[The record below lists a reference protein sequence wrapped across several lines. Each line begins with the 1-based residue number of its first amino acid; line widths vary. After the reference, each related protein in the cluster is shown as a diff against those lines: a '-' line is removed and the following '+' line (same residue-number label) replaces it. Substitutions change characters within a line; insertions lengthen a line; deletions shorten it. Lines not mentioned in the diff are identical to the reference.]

1 MAIFGQF
8 TKRAQQVLMTAQEC
22 ATREGQ
28 PYVGTLHFLYGLL
41 DVGEAPESVTRH
53 IQKEDVKQVL
63 DQIDDEV
70 SLHPGHGPV
79 QMTPRARRV
88 LDGSIIESRR
98 LGQLYVGTEHMWLG
112 ILANPNCKAAE
123 LLAHRGVDASEARE
137 ELLARIR
144 QRKAETPTPPFAAM
158 GDGNGDN
165 RQQVPQMPPPRRKD
179 DQSALAQYGRDLTR
193 CDISLQYAA
202 DKAAYET
209 AAAQVER
216 NKRLLGRQA
225 ISLQE
230 YEISVANYQKAK
242 SAYELSTNNMRDTK
256 LLAPFDG
263 SIEKR
268 LVENYQRVNSG
279 EGIVQL
285 VNTHN
290 LRIKF
295 TIPDAYLYLL
305 RAKEP
310 RFLVEF
316 DTFKGHVFQAKLE
329 EYLDI
334 STDGTGIPVSITI
347 DDPSFDRDLYAV
359 KPGFTCSIRFT
370 ADVGPLVQD
379 SWTIVPLSAVF
390 GESEGNKMYVWVV
403 EDNKVH
409 KREVTVNAPTGEA
422 QALISEGLK
431 PGEKIVIAGVYQLVE
446 GESITTVDR

>member
-1 MAIFGQF
+1 MKKEFGFVLAAAILLAGCGQKKE
-8 TKRAQQVLMTAQEC
+8 TTTTTARPVKTTIVESRSIIRKDFSGIVEAVEYVKLAFRVNGQIIQLPVI
-22 ATREGQ
+22 EGQ
-28 PYVGTLHFLYGLL
+28 
-41 DVGEAPESVTRH
+41 
-53 IQKEDVKQVL
+53 KVKK
-63 DQIDDEV
+63 
-70 SLHPGHGPV
+70 
-79 QMTPRARRV
+79 
-88 LDGSIIESRR
+88 
-98 LGQLYVGTEHMWLG
+98 GQL
-112 ILANPNCKAAE
+112 IAAI
-123 LLAHRGVDASEARE
+123 D
-137 ELLARIR
+137 
-144 QRKAETPTPPFAAM
+144 
-158 GDGNGDN
+158 
-165 RQQVPQMPPPRRKD
+165 PR
-179 DQSALAQYGRDLTR
+179 
-193 CDISLQYAA
+193 DIALQYAA
-202 DKAAYET
+202 TKSAYET
-209 AAAQVER
+209 ASAQVER
-216 NKRLLGRQA
+216 NKRLLSRQA
-225 ISLQE
+225 ISVQE
-230 YEISVANYQKAK
+230 YEISLANFQKAK
-242 SAYELSTNNMRDTK
+242 SEYELSANNMRDTK
-256 LLAPFDG
+256 LTAPFDG

-305 RAKEP
+305 RA
-310 RFLVEF
+310 
-316 DTFKGHVFQAKLE
+316 
-329 EYLDI
+329 
-334 STDGTGIPVSITI
+334 TGIPVSITI

-431 PGEKIVIAGVYQLVE
+431 PGEKIVIAGVYELVE

>member
-1 MAIFGQF
+1 MKKEFGFVLAAAILLAGCGQKKETTTTTARPVKTTIVESRSIIRKDF
-8 TKRAQQVLMTAQEC
+8 SGIVEAVEYMKLAFRVNGEIIQV
-22 ATREGQ
+22 RVIEGQ
-28 PYVGTLHFLYGLL
+28 
-41 DVGEAPESVTRH
+41 E
-53 IQKEDVKQVL
+53 VKK
-63 DQIDDEV
+63 
-70 SLHPGHGPV
+70 
-79 QMTPRARRV
+79 
-88 LDGSIIESRR
+88 
-98 LGQLYVGTEHMWLG
+98 GQL
-112 ILANPNCKAAE
+112 IAA
-123 LLAHRGVDASEARE
+123 
-137 ELLARIR
+137 I
-144 QRKAETPTPPFAAM
+144 
-158 GDGNGDN
+158 
-165 RQQVPQMPPPRRKD
+165 
-179 DQSALAQYGRDLTR
+179 
-193 CDISLQYAA
+193 
-202 DKAAYET
+202 
-209 AAAQVER
+209 
-216 NKRLLGRQA
+216 
-225 ISLQE
+225 
-230 YEISVANYQKAK
+230 QKAK
-242 SAYELSTNNMRDTK
+242 SEYELSANNMRDTK
-256 LLAPFDG
+256 LTAPFDG

-305 RAKEP
+305 RAKDP

>member
-1 MAIFGQF
+1 MFTLFKKEKRINAKTLNISVLYEKEIWIYARSSRPISGLRTKKRNECYNGPSGENHDCRVKIDHQKRFFGYC
-8 TKRAQQVLMTAQEC
+8 R
-22 ATREGQ
+22 
-28 PYVGTLHFLYGLL
+28 
-41 DVGEAPESVTRH
+41 S
-53 IQKEDVKQVL
+53 
-63 DQIDDEV
+63 
-70 SLHPGHGPV
+70 
-79 QMTPRARRV
+79 
-88 LDGSIIESRR
+88 
-98 LGQLYVGTEHMWLG
+98 
-112 ILANPNCKAAE
+112 
-123 LLAHRGVDASEARE
+123 RGVCEAGIPGQRTNHQPACHRRRE
-137 ELLARIR
+137 SKEGTIDCSYR
-144 QRKAETPTPPFAAM
+144 
-158 GDGNGDN
+158 
-165 RQQVPQMPPPRRKD
+165 PQ
-179 DQSALAQYGRDLTR
+179 G
-193 CDISLQYAA
+193 
-202 DKAAYET
+202 
-209 AAAQVER
+209 
-216 NKRLLGRQA
+216 NKRLLSRQA
-225 ISLQE
+225 ISVQE
-230 YEISVANYQKAK
+230 YEISLANYQKAK
-242 SAYELSTNNMRDTK
+242 SEYELSVNNMRDTK
-256 LLAPFDG
+256 LTAPFDG

-305 RAKEP
+305 RTKDP

-379 SWTIVPLSAVF
+379 SWTIIPLSAVF
-390 GESEGNKMYVWVV
+390 GESEGKKMYVWVV

-422 QALISEGLK
+422 QVLISKGLK
-431 PGEKIVIAGVYQLVE
+431 PEEKIVIAGVYQLVE
-446 GESITTVDR
+446 GENVKDIEK

>member
-1 MAIFGQF
+1 
-8 TKRAQQVLMTAQEC
+8 
-22 ATREGQ
+22 
-28 PYVGTLHFLYGLL
+28 
-41 DVGEAPESVTRH
+41 
-53 IQKEDVKQVL
+53 
-63 DQIDDEV
+63 
-70 SLHPGHGPV
+70 
-79 QMTPRARRV
+79 
-88 LDGSIIESRR
+88 
-98 LGQLYVGTEHMWLG
+98 
-112 ILANPNCKAAE
+112 
-123 LLAHRGVDASEARE
+123 
-137 ELLARIR
+137 
-144 QRKAETPTPPFAAM
+144 
-158 GDGNGDN
+158 
-165 RQQVPQMPPPRRKD
+165 
-179 DQSALAQYGRDLTR
+179 
-193 CDISLQYAA
+193 
-202 DKAAYET
+202 
-209 AAAQVER
+209 
-216 NKRLLGRQA
+216 
-225 ISLQE
+225 
-230 YEISVANYQKAK
+230 
-242 SAYELSTNNMRDTK
+242 MRDTQ
-256 LLAPFDG
+256 LTAPFHVYNQ
-263 SIEKR
+263 KR